1 MKNIGKWFALILLFC
16 LISCASPPAMQSVSF
31 VPHEFTRPEPSFKE
45 DMDHIAGVIVA
56 SMQEHRWERIAIGDF
71 KAIAGAD
78 TSLENSIAD
87 AITKNIGSVKGA
99 SVVEKTDSDRVLK
112 YLKTTL
118 YEMVHTTSDLTFV
131 PNRDLIKKYRDKT
144 YADIILGGTFTV
156 RDEKIYLD
164 AYFVDTKT
172 GRIYQHKFDGI
183 ARNYNIS
190 QNGQPLSR
198 KEMPELAKKYG
209 CTACH
214 AIERKVVGPAWIDVA
229 RKYRGDSSAE
239 DWLVTKVSRGG
250 AGVWGSVPEISND
263 PYGNKQPEIRG
274 LIRFILSLAT
284 GVATERKQP
293 VVGFYDLG
301 GGVLKDSQTGLKW
314 TQSDNGSNINWYGA
328 RNYCANL
335 NGGWRLPS
343 TDELQGIYDPSGLV
357 SSSCGTYQG
366 RNLTCK
372 VSPLFRLTS
381 PAIWSGVLNGS
392 SEALF
397 VSLYGGQQFSARLDS
412 DGGHGR
418 VLCVQGA
425 RK

>member
-1 MKNIGKWFALILLFC
+1 MKCIGRWLALVLLFC
-16 LISCASPPAMQSVSF
+16 LISCASPPEMPPVSF
-31 VPHEFTRPEPSFKE
+31 VPHEFIRPEPSFKE
-45 DMDHIAGVIVA
+45 GMDHIAGAIVA
-56 SMQEHRWERIAIGDF
+56 SMRKHRWEIVAIGDF
-71 KAIAGAD
+71 KANVGAD

-87 AITKNIGSVKGA
+87 AITKNIGNVKGV
-99 SVVEKTDSDRVLK
+99 SVVEKTASAKVLK
-112 YLKTTL
+112 FKKMTL
-118 YEMVHTTSDLTFV
+118 YEMVHPTSDSTFV
-131 PNRDLIKKYRDKT
+131 LKLQDLKEYGNKT
-144 YADIILGGTFTV
+144 SADIILGGAFSV
-156 RDEKIYLD
+156 RDEKIYL
-164 AYFVDTKT
+164 AVYFVDTKT
-172 GRIYQHKFDGI
+172 GRIYQQKFDGI

-190 QNGQPLSR
+190 QDRQPLSR
-198 KEMPELAKKYG
+198 KEMPELAKRNG

-214 AIERKVVGPAWIDVA
+214 AIDRKLAGPAWKDVA
-229 RKYRGDSSAE
+229 IKYRGDSRAE
-239 DWLVTKVSRGG
+239 DWLVRKVSQGG
-250 AGVWGSVPEISND
+250 SGVWGSLPEIAND

-284 GVATERKQP
+284 GVETEHKQP
-293 VVGFYDLG
+293 VVGFFDLG
-301 GGVLKDSQTGLKW
+301 DGVLKDSQTGLKW

-357 SSSCGTYQG
+357 SSSCGTYQ
-366 RNLTCK
+366 RRSLTCK
-372 VSPLFRLTS
+372 VSPLFHLTS

-397 VSLYGGQQFSARLDS
+397 VSLDDGQRFSARVDS
-412 DGGHGR
+412 GGGHGR

>member
-1 MKNIGKWFALILLFC
+1 MKNIERWFALVLLFC
-16 LISCASPPAMQSVSF
+16 LISCASPPARPPVSF
-31 VPHEFTRPEPSFKE
+31 VPREFTRPEPSFKE
-45 DMDHIAGVIVA
+45 SMDHIAGEIVA
-56 SMQEHRWERIAIGDF
+56 SMRKNRWEIIAIGDF
-71 KAIAGAD
+71 KANAGAD
-78 TSLENSIAD
+78 TSLENPIAD
-87 AITKNIGSVKGA
+87 AITKNIGSVKGV
-99 SVVEKTDSDRVLK
+99 SVVEKADSDQALK
-112 YLKTTL
+112 SLKTTL
-118 YEMVHTTSDLTFV
+118 YEMAHKTSDSTFLTSQK
-131 PNRDLIKKYRDKT
+131 DIKQYGDKT
-144 YADIILGGTFTV
+144 SADMILGGTFTV

-183 ARNYNIS
+183 AKNYNIS

-214 AIERKVVGPAWIDVA
+214 AIERKVVGPAWMDVA
-229 RKYRGDSSAE
+229 RKYRGDSRAE
-239 DWLVTKVSRGG
+239 DWLIRKVSQGG
-250 AGVWGSVPEISND
+250 SGVWGSLPEIAND

-274 LIRFILSLAT
+274 LVRFILSLAA
-284 GVATERKQP
+284 VAETERKQP
-293 VVGFYDLG
+293 VIGFFDLG

-328 RNYCANL
+328 RNFCANL

-343 TDELQGIYDPSGLV
+343 TNELQGIYDPSGLV

-397 VSLYGGQQFSARLDS
+397 VSLYGGQQFSAHLGS

-418 VLCVQGA
+418 VLCVQSA